1 MVRRHDH
8 SGSIGKSVGPGE
20 HTAAL
25 TVLLL
30 MSIDSYLWK
39 CYFSPT
45 HIAHAISCGSDFG
58 AFQVFL
64 DPFHVF
70 RRLPLTIGGYQKN
83 ALFTDLNAS

>member
-1 MVRRHDH
+1 M
-8 SGSIGKSVGPGE
+8 GLGE

-30 MSIDSYLWK
+30 RSIDNFYESAII
-39 CYFSPT
+39 FSAT

-58 AFQVFL
+58 VFQVFL
-64 DPFHVF
+64 DPFRVS
-70 RRLPLTIGGYQKN
+70 RRFPLTIGGYQKN